1 MADVEQQTK
10 KKLGYYLVPA
20 LCVDRNSSTKRHSI
34 GIWMSSNANGSPEIG
49 PTKMCFSLI
58 LIDDR

>member
-49 PTKMCFSLI
+49 PTKCVSL
-58 LIDDR
+58 